1 MKIAG
6 SFRSSPWIPGGS
18 LPGIAVDPDGS
29 TVPASLYISTFGSFA
44 FTDSDRQKRRG
55 AMADTVLVVDDE
67 EYIRE
72 LLRTFLTETGYNVIV
87 AAHGEEA
94 LDLAKKEGPQ
104 VIILDVKMPGI
115 DGIETCRRLKSEEG
129 TRVIP
134 VIVATALRETLP
146 EVLDAGANDFVTKP
160 FHLTELLTRIRSIL
174 RVKHLTDELERACAY
189 IRELQK
195 EFPRH

>member
-1 MKIAG
+1 MG
-6 SFRSSPWIPGGS
+6 
-18 LPGIAVDPDGS
+18 
-29 TVPASLYISTFGSFA
+29 
-44 FTDSDRQKRRG
+44 
-55 AMADTVLVVDDE
+55 DTVLVVDDE

-72 LLRTFLTETGYNVIV
+72 SLKTFLTEMGYRVIV
-87 AAHGEEA
+87 ASHGEEA

-115 DGIETCRRLKSEEG
+115 DGIETCRRLKSDEG
-129 TRVIP
+129 TGVIP

-146 EVLDAGANDFVTKP
+146 EVIDAGANDFVTKP

-189 IRELQK
+189 IRELEK
-195 EFPRH
+195 ELSKD

>member
-1 MKIAG
+1 
-6 SFRSSPWIPGGS
+6 
-18 LPGIAVDPDGS
+18 
-29 TVPASLYISTFGSFA
+29 
-44 FTDSDRQKRRG
+44 
-55 AMADTVLVVDDE
+55 MADTVLVVDDE

-72 LLRTFLTETGYNVIV
+72 LLKTFLSETGYQVIV

-94 LDLAKKEGPQ
+94 LDLAKKKGPQ

-115 DGIETCRRLKSEEG
+115 DGIETCRRLKSDEG
-129 TRVIP
+129 TSVIP

-174 RVKHLTDELERACAY
+174 RVRHLTDELERACAY
-189 IRELQK
+189 IRELEK
-195 EFPRH
+195 ELPKH